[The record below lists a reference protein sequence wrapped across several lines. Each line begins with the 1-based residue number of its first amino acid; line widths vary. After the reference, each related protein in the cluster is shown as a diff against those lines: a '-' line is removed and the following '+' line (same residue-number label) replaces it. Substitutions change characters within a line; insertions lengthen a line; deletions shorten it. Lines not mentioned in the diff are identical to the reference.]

1 MGGAPLQLSRADL
14 DAVVFDLD
22 GVLTD
27 TASLHEAAWK
37 ETFDAFLRDRPD
49 PLPAFTRADYLG
61 HVDGKPRVEGVRAFL
76 ASRDIALPDGAA
88 DDPPGAATVAGL
100 ARRKNELV
108 RARLTRD
115 AAPLPGAE
123 ALLAA
128 LRGAGIRVAVAS
140 SSANAEAV
148 LEATGLARL
157 IEVRV
162 DGVVASRD
170 DLPGKPDPAIF
181 VEALGRLGVGAGR
194 AALFEDAVAGV
205 RAGRRAGFARVVGV
219 GPDAQV
225 DALREAGADVVV
237 GDLSEV
243 AVG

>member
-1 MGGAPLQLSRADL
+1 MGKQALQLSRNDL

-37 ETFDAFLRDRPD
+37 EMFDAFLCDRPD
-49 PLPAFTRADYLG
+49 PLPEFTRADYLAY
-61 HVDGKPRVEGVRAFL
+61 VDGRPRLEGVRAFL
-76 ASRDIALPDGAA
+76 ASRSIVLAEGAT
-88 DDPPGAATVAGL
+88 DDPPGTATVAGL

-108 RARLTRD
+108 RARLVRD
-115 AAPLPGAE
+115 AAPLRGAE

-148 LEATGLARL
+148 LDATGLARFV
-157 IEVRV
+157 EVRV
-162 DGVVASRD
+162 DGVVASRN

-181 VEALGRLGVGAGR
+181 VEALRRLGVGAGR

-205 RAGRRAGFARVVGV
+205 QAGRRAGFARVIGV
-219 GPDAQV
+219 GHDARV
-225 DALREAGADVVV
+225 DALRAAGADVVV

-243 AVG
+243 AVA